1 MFTAEQ
7 VSSDCLNQCAIL
19 TALLDNH
26 TYVLIQFP
34 TVVRGIGMGYSYVVS
49 RYAITL
55 ILIYFLEDQIVKT
68 YLYRFGTILAPFILL
83 LGDLS
88 PMVFGAGA
96 FMAGWLT
103 LMLPETLGRQGIY
116 NFMN

>member
-1 MFTAEQ
+1 MPEAT
-7 VSSDCLNQCAIL
+7 IL
-19 TALLDNH
+19 TVLLDNH
-26 TYVLIQFP
+26 TYVHIQFP

-55 ILIYFLEDQIVKT
+55 ILIHFLENQIVMA
-68 YLYRFGTILAPFILL
+68 YLYRFGTILAPYILL

-103 LMLPETLGRQGIY
+103 LMLPETLGRQVIDQLI
-116 NFMN
+116 FQ

>member
-1 MFTAEQ
+1 M
-7 VSSDCLNQCAIL
+7 
-19 TALLDNH
+19 LDNH
-26 TYVLIQFP
+26 KCVLIQFP

-55 ILIYFLEDQIVKT
+55 ILIHFLDIQFARPHVN
-68 YLYRFGTILAPFILL
+68 RFGTILAPYILL

-96 FMAGWLT
+96 FIAGWLT
-103 LMLPETLGRQGIY
+103 LMLPETLGRQVMDQLITH
-116 NFMN
+116 